1 MSEFISEERV
11 LFVHAHPDDETLAT
25 GGTIATLVDAGAEV
39 VLLTLTRGE
48 RGEVV
53 PGDLAHLIG
62 DPEALGS
69 HRAGELAKAAE
80 ILGIRD
86 HRFLGDERARLAG
99 RRPRTYRDSGMVWLD
114 VSTADLDAR
123 VATDESMLVAGAPEE
138 LDPGSLLAADYGEV
152 VTDVATV
159 VADVRPTVIV
169 SYDVSGGYGHP
180 DHVLAHDAASHA
192 AEVLGVPFF
201 AIVDPD
207 TESPHVVR
215 IDVSPVLHRKRDALA
230 AHRSQLTLDGDTIV
244 HSGGQRNRLGTVETF
259 ERRRAVERPVVSVD
273 SFGAGAKT
281 AGGILAIAA
290 GATVGA
296 LGTVNHQFGLLVGEE
311 PWAIGVVLSLL
322 LAGLLLAGLRLV
334 TRGRWLALLAGG
346 AMVAVVALMAT
357 LSPGGSVLVP
367 NNPAGVA
374 WVYGVPI
381 LVAIIIGW
389 PRVQR
394 AVHRPAIR

>member
-1 MSEFISEERV
+1 MSGFSSDERV

-25 GGTIATLVDAGAEV
+25 GGTIATLVDAGSEV

-53 PGDLAHLIG
+53 PDDLEHLVD
-62 DPEALGS
+62 DPEALGN
-69 HRAGELAKAAE
+69 HRAGELAAAAE

-99 RRPRTYRDSGMVWLD
+99 RQPRAYRDSGMVWLD
-114 VSTADLDAR
+114 ASKADRDEL
-123 VATDESMLVAGAPEE
+123 VADDESTPVAGAPDE
-138 LDPGSLLAADYGEV
+138 LDPESLLAADYGEV

-159 VADVRPTVIV
+159 VAEVRPTAIV
-169 SYDVSGGYGHP
+169 SYDSNGGYGHP

-201 AIVDPD
+201 AIVDPE
-207 TESPHVVR
+207 TESPHAVR
-215 IDVSPVLHRKRDALA
+215 IDVSPVLQRKRDALA

-244 HSGGQRNRLGTVETF
+244 HSGGQRSRLGTVEAF
-259 ERRRAVERPVVSVD
+259 ERRRAVERPVASVD
-273 SFGAGAKT
+273 SLGAAAKT
-281 AGGILAIAA
+281 AGGGMAIAA

-296 LGTVNHQFGLLVGEE
+296 LGTVNHQFGLVVGEG
-311 PWAIGVVLSLL
+311 PLAIGVVLSLL

-334 TRGRWLALLAGG
+334 TRGRWLALLAG
-346 AMVAVVALMAT
+346 AALVAVVALMAT

-381 LVAIIIGW
+381 IVAIVVGW

-394 AVHRPAIR
+394 AVNRPAIR